1 MSAVP
6 SSTPAPARKTTLA
19 TWTTWVA
26 GGLAAVA
33 AIVVLVIAVWP
44 ASETDKARDDG
55 ERVGAAVSQLQSA
68 TTTDEVDDAL
78 AELQDAVHDTRAHGY
93 DAVDAQVS
101 AQADALDRAANGYVG
116 SISSDDDFEQAVY
129 DDELDTALSD
139 LESNADDFRTTG
151 PEVQQ
156 AFWDGYETGLNGA

>member
-33 AIVVLVIAVWP
+33 AVVVLVIALWP
-44 ASETDKARDDG
+44 ASETEKARDDG
-55 ERVGAAVSQLQSA
+55 ERVGAAVAQVQSA
-68 TTTDEVDDAL
+68 GTTEEVDDAL

-93 DAVDAQVS
+93 DAVTTQVDD
-101 AQADALDRAANGYVG
+101 QADALYRAADGYVG
-116 SISSDDDFEQAVY
+116 SISSDDDFEQAIY
-129 DDELDTALSD
+129 DDELDAALSD
-139 LESNADDFRTTG
+139 LENNAQDFQTTG

-156 AFWDGYETGLNGA
+156 AFWDGFETGHAG

>member
-6 SSTPAPARKTTLA
+6 SSTRAPARKTTLA
-19 TWTTWVA
+19 TWVTWIA
-26 GGLAAVA
+26 GATAAVA

-55 ERVGAAVSQLQSA
+55 ERVGAAVAQVQSA
-68 TTTDEVDDAL
+68 STTEEVDDAL

-93 DAVDAQVS
+93 DAVSSQASD
-101 AQADALDRAANGYVG
+101 QADALDRAANGYVG
-116 SISSDDDFEQAVY
+116 SISSDDDFEQAIY
-129 DDELDTALSD
+129 DDELDAALSD
-139 LESNADDFRTTG
+139 LENNASDFQTTG